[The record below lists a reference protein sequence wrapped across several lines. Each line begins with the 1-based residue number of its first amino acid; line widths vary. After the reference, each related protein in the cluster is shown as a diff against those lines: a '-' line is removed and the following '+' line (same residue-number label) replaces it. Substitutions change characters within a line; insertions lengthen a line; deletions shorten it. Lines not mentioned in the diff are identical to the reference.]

1 VKALIALA
9 ALAACATAGPEG
21 AEGVATAGIGG
32 AARLGDVVVRPLAV
46 LEDSRCPRD
55 VTCVWAGRLRLS
67 AAISTVP
74 GTSELVLGQRFAL
87 PGGGA
92 IILVSAAPERWQV
105 PPPGTDPRAAPR
117 FGFRREADRPPP

>member
-1 VKALIALA
+1 MRSAAIAML
-9 ALAACATAGPEG
+9 ALAACAGPPLA
-21 AEGVATAGIGG
+21 AEFAAPGVVTAGIGG
-32 AARLGDVVVRPLAV
+32 TARLGDVTVRPIAV

-67 AAISTVP
+67 AAVSAVP

-92 IILVSAAPERWQV
+92 IVLVAATPEPRHA
-105 PPPGTDPRAAPR
+105 PPPGIDLRARSR
-117 FGFRREADRPPP
+117 FGFRREAG